1 MANLRKP
8 MFQIRRLLE
17 LKVQGKS
24 KRKIAKVLGI
34 SRNTVQ
40 NYLNSFENHFVDLS
54 ELPTWSDEALDR
66 FIRLPKAPVTAPD
79 VANAGLYKLFEGYPK
94 ELAKTGVSRYTLWME
109 YRKANPQGLKY
120 SHFCTR
126 FRLWQGPKRR

>member
-24 KRKIAKVLGI
+24 KRTIAAALGI

-40 NYLNSFENHFVDLS
+40 HYLSSFESHFADLS
-54 ELPTWSDEALDR
+54 EPLTWSDEALAQY
-66 FIRLPKAPVTAPD
+66 L
-79 VANAGLYKLFEGYPK
+79 
-94 ELAKTGVSRYTLWME
+94 RYTQ
-109 YRKANPQGLKY
+109 PPVV
-120 SHFCTR
+120 
-126 FRLWQGPKRR
+126 WQGMGSNILS

>member
-40 NYLNSFENHFVDLS
+40 NYLNSFESHFVDLS
-54 ELPTWSDEALDR
+54 SCSPGVMKPLTALFVCPRHQLLPL
-66 FIRLPKAPVTAPD
+66 
-79 VANAGLYKLFEGYPK
+79 
-94 ELAKTGVSRYTLWME
+94 M
-109 YRKANPQGLKY
+109 
-120 SHFCTR
+120 
-126 FRLWQGPKRR
+126 